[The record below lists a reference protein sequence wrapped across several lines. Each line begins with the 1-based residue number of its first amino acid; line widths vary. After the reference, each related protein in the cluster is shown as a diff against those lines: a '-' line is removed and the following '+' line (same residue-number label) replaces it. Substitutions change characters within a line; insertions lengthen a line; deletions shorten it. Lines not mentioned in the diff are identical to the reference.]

1 MNLNI
6 IKIKHVI
13 YSVNI
18 KSNNAGIYSSTVYIY
33 SIYSA
38 VRKRGFLKNVDQN
51 QYIEENSNDQRIS
64 R

>member
-18 KSNNAGIYSSTVYIY
+18 KSNNAGTYSSTVYIY